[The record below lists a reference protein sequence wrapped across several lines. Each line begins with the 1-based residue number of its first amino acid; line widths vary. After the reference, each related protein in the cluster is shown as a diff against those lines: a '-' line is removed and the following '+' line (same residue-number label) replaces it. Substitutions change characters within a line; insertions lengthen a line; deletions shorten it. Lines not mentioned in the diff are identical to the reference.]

1 MLSEASVDCSIH
13 EPNFSASVKKQIKC
27 KLCSPNDKK
36 LYHPILSKDLL
47 MPNPCEELK
56 SSEITAKE
64 IDIDGTKYY
73 YSKGNEKNQFHIF
86 RFDSKIQGYLPLQT
100 HEYHYADIMRKLLK
114 L

>member
-1 MLSEASVDCSIH
+1 
-13 EPNFSASVKKQIKC
+13 
-27 KLCSPNDKK
+27 
-36 LYHPILSKDLL
+36 